1 MVSGRRN
8 CLTSDCPLHQAP
20 AHGHAYI
27 NEKKKN
33 EKQVG
38 VQTTKHCFLF
48 ISEKLFF
55 LFLGLILFSC
65 VRCVSLTKKCHQFAF
80 SSQFAFSFKLFKS
93 TYVRICPLAR
103 PFYPVVITSI
113 SYFIVW
119 EKMTCRYIWATSC
132 LFTHPKKLDCN
143 IIFEKRKRKRK
154 KQQVH
159 SSSSN
164 NKAIWKI
171 GTREQLTKSSHINWF
186 DPIIYRNS
194 SGLLQPNS
202 VLTRASASSVA
213 ALGSYLSQRDH
224 FLLACIYVKYQP
236 HRIESS
242 NK

>member
-1 MVSGRRN
+1 M
-8 CLTSDCPLHQAP
+8 LTLM
-20 AHGHAYI
+20 
-27 NEKKKN
+27 KKRK
-33 EKQVG
+33 KSKSG
-38 VQTTKHCFLF
+38 VQSIVFFLF
-48 ISEKLFF
+48 QRSFFF

-119 EKMTCRYIWATSC
+119 EKMTCRYIWDTSC

-143 IIFEKRKRKRK
+143 IIFEKRK